1 MSNIDANDVVK
12 CIDDSVLPE
21 ILSLFYYWPRKG
33 EHYVVRDVLIGVHH
47 PKKEGSVRLLL
58 VGLVNPS
65 PNGKPSCERGYD
77 ARRFVKLDEL
87 KKPETEHHEHYLP
100 AMV

>member
-1 MSNIDANDVVK
+1 MNIEVGNHVV
-12 CIDDSVLPE
+12 CVDDKVAPE

-47 PKKEGSVRLLL
+47 PAKEGSVRLLL
-58 VGLVNPS
+58 CGMVNPS
-65 PNGKPSCERGYD
+65 PNGKASCERGYD
-77 ARRFVKLDEL
+77 ARRFVKLDEF
-87 KKPETEHHEHYLP
+87 KKSETEHHEHSLP